1 MRISLIGSAAKAA
14 PGSKTETA
22 MMAAMARRELWACL
36 PLLAPLKTSL
46 FFSKLGGKETRK
58 YMPATGHGEDGFT

>member
-22 MMAAMARRELWACL
+22 MMAAMARREIVGMFA
-36 PLLAPLKTSL
+36 LLVLLKTSL

>member
-1 MRISLIGSAAKAA
+1 LSL
-14 PGSKTETA
+14 
-22 MMAAMARRELWACL
+22 LV
-36 PLLAPLKTSL
+36 PLKTSL